1 MIYEVQKML
10 ENFLWAV
17 FGILSALIGVLIV
30 YIKNSQKILHI
41 SGDGRK
47 INSRRNKIDKK

>member
-1 MIYEVQKML
+1 MIYEVLKMS

-41 SGDGRK
+41 SSNGRK
-47 INSRRNKIDKK
+47 IYSEKNKIKKK

>member
-1 MIYEVQKML
+1 MS

-41 SGDGRK
+41 SSNGRK
-47 INSRRNKIDKK
+47 IYSEKNKIKKK

>member
-1 MIYEVQKML
+1 MN

-41 SGDGRK
+41 NKNKHK
-47 INSRRNKIDKK
+47 INNE

>member
-1 MIYEVQKML
+1 MI

-30 YIKNSQKILHI
+30 YIKNSQKILHLT
-41 SGDGRK
+41 SNEHK
-47 INSRRNKIDKK
+47 INPKKNEIIKK